1 MKRAGA
7 RTWVRAQ
14 RAGFAAVVTLG
25 LLIAVSPNASASPQ
39 PTSPRPT
46 NPQPTGAGTPIPPG
60 STLLPPGTVVPDAAP
75 PPKAATGT
83 PKTFKVYATREGLT
97 GHTTAN
103 GHKIVPNDHFV
114 SLPSTQSL
122 ATKNGSDYSVRV
134 CSVTNGRCAYE
145 PVWDVGPWN
154 TNDAYWA
161 AKRTSWSSLP
171 TGKPE
176 AQAAYQDGYNGGKD
190 QFGRKVLNP
199 AGIDL
204 ADGTIRNGL
213 DLSSSGWVD
222 VTYLWT
228 GGGVRGTI
236 STNGGTVNIRS
247 GDSTAHKVVGMAG
260 PHAQIPIQCRLTSQ
274 RITRSGTTSTW
285 YRLAKGNYISGAYV
299 NVKSGTNIPTC

>member
-1 MKRAGA
+1 MRRAGA
-7 RTWVRAQ
+7 TTWGRTRRTGV
-14 RAGFAAVVTLG
+14 AAVAALG
-25 LLIAVSPNASASPQ
+25 LIIAASASAQASVTAGAQ
-39 PTSPRPT
+39 PASETPAS
-46 NPQPTGAGTPIPPG
+46 GTPIPPG
-60 STLLPPGTVVPDAAP
+60 STLLPPGTVIPDAAP

-83 PKTFKVYATREGLT
+83 PRTFKVYATREGLT

-154 TNDAYWA
+154 TNDSYWA
-161 AKRTSWSSLP
+161 TKRTSWTKLP
-171 TGKPE
+171 TGEPE
-176 AQAAYQDGYNGGKD
+176 AEAAYQHGYNDGHD

-204 ADGTIRNGL
+204 ADGTIRDGL

-228 GGGVRGTI
+228 GGGDRGTI
-236 STNGGTVNIRS
+236 STDGGTVNVRS

-260 PHAQIPIQCRLTSQ
+260 PHAQIPIECKIKGQL
-274 RITRSGTTSTW
+274 IDRSGTSSTW
-285 YRLAKGNYISGAYV
+285 YRMAKGNYISAAYV
-299 NVKSGTNIPTC
+299 NVKSGTKISTC